1 MSRPR
6 QWPPTWSRLADAAGG
21 IDALATKLETSRR
34 VISRWAAG
42 DVAVLGPAR
51 VAIRYVARELDV
63 RSPV

>member
-1 MSRPR
+1 MSRAR
-6 QWPPTWSRLADAAGG
+6 EWPPAWSRLADACGG
-21 IDALATKLETSRR
+21 IDALATRLETTRR

-51 VAIRYVARELDV
+51 VAIRYVAREVGV